1 MDLLHHRFAVRMC
14 LFDLSVVEVVAR
26 FGLRPVVFAVVV
38 AVAGVGVELEDLLML
53 FYQSSVL
60 V

>member
-1 MDLLHHRFAVRMC
+1 VRMC